1 MMPMLE
7 HPAITRTLATGYPE
21 PYKPELDKPDE
32 QDKIEV
38 SEEEYGEIIL
48 KRHEA
53 EKGQRT

>member
-1 MMPMLE
+1 MNQLE
-7 HPAITRTLATGYPE
+7 APDIARTLATGYPK